1 MSQTVINAEVLN
13 LEEAAT
19 YLRVPK
25 ATVVRMVSRQGL
37 PGRRLGREWRFL
49 KKALDNWLCRPTGK
63 DVLLRQAGAL
73 ADDPSLPNLLK
84 EIYANRGRSEVE
96 DR

>member
-1 MSQTVINAEVLN
+1 VSQTVIKAEVLN
-13 LEEAAT
+13 LEEAAA

-25 ATVVRMVSRQGL
+25 ETVVRMVARQGL

-49 KKALDNWLCRPTGK
+49 KTALDIWLCRPTGK
-63 DVLLRQAGAL
+63 DVLLRQAGTL
-73 ADDPSLPNLLK
+73 ADDPSLPMLLK
-84 EIYANRGRSEVE
+84 EIYASRGRSEVE